1 MSSEIARY
9 EMNHGDFVIY
19 NEKPDLQIF
28 KVHQKH
34 TDQIVDIKDS
44 SSDTVADGIA
54 DFSKKGVIAVVTADC
69 VPIAIEGEEGNAVVH
84 AGWRGL
90 ENKILS
96 HPLLSKIKP
105 TKAFIGPCISGKNY
119 EVGEEFKSYFRP
131 ESLSSKDGK
140 LYFDERIECQA
151 QLAEFFPG
159 IEIETSDLCT
169 FDSPSL
175 NSYRQNQTPKRNWNV
190 YIPH

>member
-9 EMNHGDFVIY
+9 SMSKGDFVIY
-19 NEKPDLQIF
+19 DEKPNLKVF

-34 TDQIVDIKDS
+34 TDQVVDFSKS
-44 SSDTVADGIA
+44 TADTIADGIV
-54 DFSKKGVIAVVTADC
+54 DFSQKEIIAVVTADC
-69 VPIAIEGEEGNAVVH
+69 VPIAIEGENGNAVVH

-105 TKAFIGPCISGKNY
+105 TRAFIGPCISGKNY
-119 EVGEEFKSYFRP
+119 EVGDEFKDIFRS
-131 ESLSSKDGK
+131 ESLTSKGNK
-140 LYFDERIECQA
+140 LYFDERHECQA
-151 QLAEFFPG
+151 QLLEFFPS
-159 IEIETSDLCT
+159 IEIKTSELCT